1 MQLKVITIFIILLN
15 SCIVQA
21 QVIIPEDNINIST
34 YPSFYQQ
41 TVQKINNI
49 IPNKTNYYGQPLS
62 VFLSSLTQN
71 NIVIKN
77 FQPGPF
83 NNKFVR
89 FGFLWNFQ
97 TEEDVLYSDYVQP
110 EIRVFFQQSY
120 NYEQISTMMSTN
132 GYHSYWNPQAENFF
146 KNLIIDKIEFWY
158 VNGLTDKTSPPK

>member
-1 MQLKVITIFIILLN
+1 ML
-15 SCIVQA
+15 SCKA

-49 IPNKTNYYGQPLS
+49 IPDKTNYYGQPFS
-62 VFLSSLTQN
+62 VFINALSQN
-71 NIVIKN
+71 NLTVKS

-83 NNKFVR
+83 NNQLLKIS
-89 FGFLWNFQ
+89 FLWNRDIDKVRMDHDFV
-97 TEEDVLYSDYVQP
+97 EPFIYID
-110 EIRVFFQQSY
+110 FQQPY
-120 NYEQISTMMSTN
+120 NYQQISTIMSTN

-146 KNLIIDKIEFWY
+146 KNLIIEKIEFWY